1 MAVQDIIPTLDLSD
15 FTDKNSEDRLKFV
28 NDLGNAYSSIGFVAI
43 KNHGLSEVT
52 IKKLYEKVIAFF
64 DLPDDVKEKY
74 HMADLHGQRGYTGKG
89 KEHAKDSAVGD
100 LKEFYHIGQP
110 AHLHEY
116 PENIFPEE
124 VDGFQDITTDV
135 FLKLEQCGLE
145 ILRAIALY
153 LELPEEYFDDKVSG
167 GNSILRP
174 LHYYPIEDEE
184 TLKKGAVRASAHG
197 DINLITLLIGASAE
211 GLEVQKRDGEWVGVT
226 ALPDS
231 IIVNVGD
238 MLERLTNN
246 KLRSTIHRVVNPP
259 DERLGTSR
267 YSVPFFMHPKAS
279 MDLSCLDHC
288 ISSSN
293 PKQYEDITAGDFLDQ
308 RLREIGLK

>member
-1 MAVQDIIPTLDLSD
+1 MPDQNIIPILNLKD
-15 FTDKNSEDRLKFV
+15 FTETNNEERLKFV
-28 NDLGNAYSSIGFVAI
+28 NILGEAYASVGFVVI
-43 KNHGLSEVT
+43 RNHGLTEDT
-52 IKKLYEKVIAFF
+52 IKKLYEKVTAFF
-64 DLPDDVKEKY
+64 DLPDAVKEKY
-74 HMADLHGQRGYTGKG
+74 HMPHLHGQRGYTGKE

-110 AHLHEY
+110 VTHDEY
-116 PENIFPEE
+116 PESVFPEE
-124 VDGFQDITTDV
+124 IAGFEEITTEV
-135 FLKLEQCGLE
+135 FLKLEQCGIEL
-145 ILRAIALY
+145 LRATALY
-153 LELPEEYFDDKVSG
+153 LDLPEDYFDEKARG

-174 LHYYPIEDEE
+174 LHYYPIEDQE
-184 TLKKGAVRASAHG
+184 TLKKGAVRAAAHG

-211 GLEVQKRDGEWVGVT
+211 GLEIQQRDGKWVAVT
-226 ALPDS
+226 ALPDC

-246 KLRSTIHRVVNPP
+246 RLRSTIHRVVNPP
-259 DERLGTSR
+259 EQHLGTSR

-279 MDLSCLDHC
+279 MDLSCLNNC
-288 ISSSN
+288 ITSKY